1 MSDNNTL
8 SDTGSNSIYKKSG
21 PETQTPTS
29 TAIPTQSSTA
39 MKPDVS
45 MAIESTDLD
54 YIRSTSA
61 AMLEQTPK
69 RSRFLLYLIAVMILL
84 LIYWASNAPLDEISR
99 GEGKVI
105 PSHQVQIV
113 QNLEGGIVTEI
124 LIREGDKVEKDQVL
138 LKIDDTNFESSFM
151 ESRLR
156 YLELLAKSAR
166 LTAEA
171 NSLDD
176 FEIPP
181 MVIKEAP
188 NLASNEKKLF
198 NSHKKRLQS
207 NRNILLNQVEQH
219 EQEVKEA
226 ESKQQQTKRSY
237 SLALKE
243 LRIIRPLFKAGA
255 VSEVDVI
262 KRERQVNEL
271 QGDLNAVKLSIPRLK
286 SNIKE
291 ASNKIEELIIRSQS
305 EAREELNEVAAE
317 IPRILESIDTL
328 EDKVHRTNVRSPVKG
343 TIKQLFVNTINGVV
357 QPGMDLIEIV
367 PLDDALIVEA
377 KIKPSDIA
385 YLFPGLKA
393 TVKFTAYDFAI
404 YGGLEAEVIHI
415 SADSITNDK
424 GESHYLVRVKTDRS
438 YLGVTTDSLP
448 IIPGMIAQVDI
459 LTGKKTVMD
468 YLLKPILKAKQKALS
483 EK

>member
-1 MSDNNTL
+1 MSGNNKSTPQH
-8 SDTGSNSIYKKSG
+8 SNSVFEAG
-21 PETQTPTS
+21 
-29 TAIPTQSSTA
+29 
-39 MKPDVS
+39 
-45 MAIESTDLD
+45 DLD
-54 YIRSTSA
+54 FVRSTSA

-69 RSRFLLYLIAVMILL
+69 RSRLLLYLVVLMVAV
-84 LIYWASNAPLDEISR
+84 LIYWADNAPLDEISR

-124 LIREGDKVEKDQVL
+124 LISEGDKVEKDQIL

-156 YLELLAKSAR
+156 YLELIAKAAR

-171 NSLDD
+171 QNFDE
-176 FEIPP
+176 FQIPP
-181 MVIKEAP
+181 IVIEESP
-188 NLASNEKKLF
+188 ELARNEKALF
-198 NSHKKRLQS
+198 ITHIRRLQS
-207 NRNILLNQVEQH
+207 NQKILQNQVEQN

-226 ESKQQQTKRSY
+226 ESKQRQIKRSY

-243 LRIIRPLFKAGA
+243 LRIIKPLYKAGA
-255 VSEVDVI
+255 VSQVDVI

-271 QGDLNAVKLSIPRLK
+271 QGELNAVKLSIPRLK

-291 ASNKIEELIIRSQS
+291 SENKIEELVIRSQS
-305 EAREELNEVAAE
+305 EAREELNDVSAE

-328 EDKVHRTNVRSPVKG
+328 EDKVHRTHVRSPVKG
-343 TIKQLFVNTINGVV
+343 TIKRLFVNTINGVV

-377 KIKPSDIA
+377 KVQPSDIA
-385 YLFPGLKA
+385 YLYPGLKA
-393 TVKFTAYDFAI
+393 IVKFTAYDFAI
-404 YGGLEAEVIHI
+404 YGGLDAEVIHI
-415 SADSITNDK
+415 SADSIIDDK
-424 GESHYLVRVKTDRS
+424 GESHYLVRVRTLKSHLGKTD
-438 YLGVTTDSLP
+438 DSLP

>member
-1 MSDNNTL
+1 M
-8 SDTGSNSIYKKSG
+8 KSSG
-21 PETQTPTS
+21 LE
-29 TAIPTQSSTA
+29 SS
-39 MKPDVS
+39 
-45 MAIESTDLD
+45 DLD
-54 YIRSTSA
+54 FIRSTSA

-69 RSRFLLYLIAVMILL
+69 RSRFLLYLIAVMISILV
-84 LIYWASNAPLDEISR
+84 YWANHAPLDEISR

-124 LIREGDKVEKDQVL
+124 LIKEGDQVEKNQVL

-156 YLELLAKSAR
+156 YLELLAKSSR

-171 NSLDD
+171 NNLDE
-176 FEIPP
+176 FEIPF
-181 MVIKEAP
+181 MVLEEAP
-188 NLASNEKKLF
+188 ELAKNEKALF
-198 NSHKKRLQS
+198 KTHKRRLQS
-207 NRNILLNQVEQH
+207 NRNVLQDQVNQNQ
-219 EQEVKEA
+219 QEVKEA
-226 ESKQQQTKRSY
+226 ESKQQQIKRSY

-243 LRIIRPLFKAGA
+243 LRIIKPLFKAGA

-262 KRERQVNEL
+262 KRERQVNDL
-271 QGDLNAVKLSIPRLK
+271 QGELSAVKLSIPRLK
-286 SNIKE
+286 SSIQESN
-291 ASNKIEELIIRSQS
+291 NKIEELVIRAQS
-305 EAREELNEVAAE
+305 DAREELNEVAAE

-328 EDKVHRTNVRSPVKG
+328 EDKVHRTSVRSPVNG

-357 QPGMDLIEIV
+357 QPGMDLVEIV

-377 KIKPSDIA
+377 KVNPSDIA

-393 TVKFTAYDFAI
+393 IVKFTAYDFAI

-424 GESHYLVRVKTDRS
+424 GESHYLVRVRTLKN
-438 YLGVTTDSLP
+438 YLGKTVDSLP

-468 YLLKPILKAKQKALS
+468 YLLKPILKAKHRALS

>member
-1 MSDNNTL
+1 MSDNNNL
-8 SDTGSNSIYKKSG
+8 PNSEPVLKHNDAHNNSPAKSG
-21 PETQTPTS
+21 SGLE
-29 TAIPTQSSTA
+29 SS
-39 MKPDVS
+39 
-45 MAIESTDLD
+45 DLD
-54 YIRSTSA
+54 FIRSTSA
-61 AMLEQTPK
+61 AMMEQTPK
-69 RSRFLLYLIAVMILL
+69 RSRLLLYLIAIMISI
-84 LIYWASNAPLDEISR
+84 LIYWANNAPLDEISR

-105 PSHQVQIV
+105 PSQHVQIV

-124 LIREGDKVEKDQVL
+124 LIKEGDKVDKDQIL

-156 YLELLAKSAR
+156 YLELIAKAAR

-171 NSLDD
+171 QNLDE
-176 FEIPP
+176 FQIPP
-181 MVIKEAP
+181 FVIDEAP
-188 NLASNEKKLF
+188 DLARNEQALF
-198 NSHKKRLQS
+198 ESHKRGLQS
-207 NRNILLNQVEQH
+207 NHNILKNQVEQH
-219 EQEVKEA
+219 EQAVKEA
-226 ESKQQQTKRSY
+226 QSKQQQIKRSY

-243 LRIIRPLFKAGA
+243 LNIIKPLFKAGA

-271 QGDLNAVKLSIPRLK
+271 QGELNAVKLSIPRLK
-286 SNIKE
+286 SSINE
-291 ASNKIEELIIRSQS
+291 SNNKIKELIIRSQS
-305 EAREELNEVAAE
+305 EAREELNEVSAE

-328 EDKVHRTNVRSPVKG
+328 EDKVHRTHVRSPVNG

-367 PLDDALIVEA
+367 PLGDTLIIEA
-377 KIKPSDIA
+377 KVKPSDIA

-393 TVKFTAYDFAI
+393 MVKFTAYDFAI

-424 GESHYLVRVKTDRS
+424 GESHYLVRVKTLKS
-438 YLGVTTDSLP
+438 YLGSTKDSLP

-468 YLLKPILKAKQKALS
+468 YLLKPILKAKQKALR